1 MSVMTIPMTFIMIT
15 IMILKLSVVI
25 MMINKIPQTM
35 FNLMIIMLIIMVLI
49 IKIIRVIYMKGLPV
63 SMLPLL
69 WYSFTQPSKPRPPQL
84 ARALLS
90 ALFQHLWSVRVIFA
104 NKCFAPNWHF
114 WPSKMCLRKSSQ
126 TRQGLFVWPRW
137 QCISGNKIQKNA
149 KLAVMCKN
157 SCKIQKKK
165 NLKCKNLRE
174 IWSKCIK
181 PRWKSS
187 GRERLRRSEGE
198 M

>member
-1 MSVMTIPMTFIMIT
+1 MSVMAIPMTFIMMT

-90 ALFQHLWSVRVIFA
+90 ALFSFNISDQSGLSLQTSVLPLIDTFDHQ
-104 NKCFAPNWHF
+104 KCVSENQA
-114 WPSKMCLRKSSQ
+114 
-126 TRQGLFVWPRW
+126 RQGKVCLFDPDDSALRAIRFRKM
-137 QCISGNKIQKNA
+137 Q
-149 KLAVMCKN
+149 N
-157 SCKIQKKK
+157 S
-165 NLKCKNLRE
+165 L
-174 IWSKCIK
+174 
-181 PRWKSS
+181 
-187 GRERLRRSEGE
+187 
-198 M
+198 